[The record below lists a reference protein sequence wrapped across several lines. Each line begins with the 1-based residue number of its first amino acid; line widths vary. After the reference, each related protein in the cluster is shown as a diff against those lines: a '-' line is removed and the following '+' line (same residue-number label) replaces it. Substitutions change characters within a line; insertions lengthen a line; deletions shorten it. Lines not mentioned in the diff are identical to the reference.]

1 MGVFQNYF
9 HLNQQM
15 PTTSGFRGDFLFY
28 NTRQHTVTKHKQFH
42 ATQNKT
48 ISSFIKQHTTTHCN
62 TLKFKAF
69 DKQFHATHRA
79 NNQFHAVKLPTN
91 SALSSQFSALSSN
104 YTTPSINS
112 KSIIPF
118 IGYLLSS
125 LLMNL

>member
-48 ISSFIKQHTTTHCN
+48 ISSFLKQHTVTHLS
-62 TLKFKAF
+62 LKP
-69 DKQFHATHRA
+69 
-79 NNQFHAVKLPTN
+79 LTN
-91 SALSSQFSALSSN
+91 SSMPHRTRQSALLLNNTRQHIVTHLSLKPLTNSSMQH
-104 YTTPSINS
+104 TEQIIN
-112 KSIIPF
+112 F
-118 IGYLLSS
+118 TQ
-125 LLMNL
+125 